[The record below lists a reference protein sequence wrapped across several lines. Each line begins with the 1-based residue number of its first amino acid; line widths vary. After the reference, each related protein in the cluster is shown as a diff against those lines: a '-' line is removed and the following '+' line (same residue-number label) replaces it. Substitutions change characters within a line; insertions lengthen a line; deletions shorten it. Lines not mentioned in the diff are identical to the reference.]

1 MTKKNQHLR
10 NPNCQNCPNW
20 CKSCNNS
27 FNYNSPKH
35 ALYFYYRCNLS
46 SIIAKINYQTF
57 NLYLQMSK
65 GQIMLLHPDLI
76 NKNNKICDDEVII
89 ESTCYVLGK
98 LIENQIINNPDLK
111 KCYEVLSAIDSAR
124 KIVDPNSS
132 ISQKVFA
139 AQTAFELINKY
150 V

>member
-1 MTKKNQHLR
+1 
-10 NPNCQNCPNW
+10 
-20 CKSCNNS
+20 
-27 FNYNSPKH
+27 
-35 ALYFYYRCNLS
+35 
-46 SIIAKINYQTF
+46 
-57 NLYLQMSK
+57 
-65 GQIMLLHPDLI
+65 MLLHPDLI